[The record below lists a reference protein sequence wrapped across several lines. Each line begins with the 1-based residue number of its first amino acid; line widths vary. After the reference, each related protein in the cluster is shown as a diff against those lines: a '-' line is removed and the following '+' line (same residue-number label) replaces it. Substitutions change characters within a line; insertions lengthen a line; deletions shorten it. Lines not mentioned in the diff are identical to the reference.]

1 MTILYATDCT
11 KNSVPALQY
20 VQKLSLQLKADL
32 VILYVY
38 DIPPI
43 AGRTIKTKDQ
53 IQRSLQV
60 EKQEFLIKYCIQ
72 NSIPEA
78 DSLSLTY
85 KVEYG
90 TSIANT
96 ILNNANGMD
105 INLLVMGMKDEH
117 TRRGLF
123 SGNIANSLLNKTTC
137 KLLIVPNK
145 LSFQPI
151 KKVLYATDF
160 EADDIR
166 AIDHITKLF
175 PKEDMSLK
183 IVHVDSEDDKKGEE
197 QLEWFKEM
205 LLNEIKY
212 KNISFEIVN
221 SESIPLGLR
230 KYINDEDPDIVAL
243 LERDEDNLFKKL
255 FHTDIVKTMESQINI
270 PLLSVNQK
278 SLS

>member
-43 AGRTIKTKDQ
+43 AGRTIKTEDQ
-53 IQRSLQV
+53 IQRSLKT

-90 TSIANT
+90 TSISKT
-96 ILNNANGMD
+96 ILDHANGMD

-123 SGNIANSLLNKTTC
+123 SGNIANSLLNKITC

-145 LSFQPI
+145 ISFRPI

-160 EADDIR
+160 EEEDIR

-183 IVHVDSEDDKKGEE
+183 IVHVDTDDDKKGEE

-205 LLNEIKY
+205 LLNKIDY
-212 KNISFEIVN
+212 GNLSFNIVT
-221 SESIPLGLR
+221 SESITLGLR
-230 KYINDEDPDIVAL
+230 KYMDDENPDIMAL
-243 LERDEDNLFKKL
+243 LERDEHNLFKKL
-255 FHTDIVKTMESQINI
+255 FHKDLVRSMESQINI
-270 PLLSVNQK
+270 PLLSINHL
-278 SLS
+278 SLK

>member
-43 AGRTIKTKDQ
+43 AGRTIKTEDQ
-53 IQRSLQV
+53 IQRSLKT

-90 TSIANT
+90 TSISKT
-96 ILNNANGMD
+96 ILDHVNGMD

-123 SGNIANSLLNKTTC
+123 SGNIANSLLNKITC

-145 LSFQPI
+145 ISFRPI

-160 EADDIR
+160 EEEDIR

-183 IVHVDSEDDKKGEE
+183 IVHVDTDDDKKGEE

-205 LLNEIKY
+205 LLNKIDY
-212 KNISFEIVN
+212 GNLSFNIVT
-221 SESIPLGLR
+221 SESITLGLR
-230 KYINDEDPDIVAL
+230 KYMDDENPDIVAL
-243 LERDEDNLFKKL
+243 LERDEHNLFKKL
-255 FHTDIVKTMESQINI
+255 FHKDLVRSMESQINI
-270 PLLSVNQK
+270 PLLSINHL
-278 SLS
+278 SLK